1 MFVPTFYIVA
11 EGNAYALDIDGIPFG
26 APVFNDGKIDW
37 DNAYDF
43 DPCDVEDIED
53 HRRTFTRD
61 PNPLHVGRCGQR
73 RRRRRQA
80 HTRLCSVWR
89 THRCGGRVELR

>member
-43 DPCDVEDIED
+43 DPCDVEDIEYVA
-53 HRRTFTRD
+53 HIIQHLLKVRNCLLYTSPSPRD
-61 PNPLHVGRCGQR
+61 C
-73 RRRRRQA
+73 
-80 HTRLCSVWR
+80 RLSR
-89 THRCGGRVELR
+89 MPSSA

>member
-43 DPCDVEDIED
+43 DPCEEDVEYVAHMCDKVMQAKA
-53 HRRTFTRD
+53 
-61 PNPLHVGRCGQR
+61 LHDENFNEVF
-73 RRRRRQA
+73 
-80 HTRLCSVWR
+80 VK
-89 THRCGGRVELR
+89 

>member
-43 DPCDVEDIED
+43 DPCDVEDIEY
-53 HRRTFTRD
+53 
-61 PNPLHVGRCGQR
+61 V
-73 RRRRRQA
+73 A
-80 HTRLCSVWR
+80 HIIQHLLKVRNLTQEHLKQVTTTWASSLMIW
-89 THRCGGRVELR
+89 LRISFNHHM

>member
-37 DNAYDF
+37 DNSYDF
-43 DPCDVEDIED
+43 DPCDVEDIEYVA
-53 HRRTFTRD
+53 HIIQHLLQVRD
-61 PNPLHVGRCGQR
+61 LTKEHLNSEVTIKWASLLMIWLRISFNH
-73 RRRRRQA
+73 
-80 HTRLCSVWR
+80 HT
-89 THRCGGRVELR
+89 